1 MKLRELLS
9 EGTGPVLGTEPLFDV
24 AARVKDITEYSNKKI
39 PTAVR
44 KLFKDLGL
52 LKDKKIII
60 GRIADFTPSAHT
72 KETGE
77 EIDGTFTI
85 VVKQGSKPYK
95 LNGEATKNDGKHDEG
110 GYLSY
115 LDLRPLGLEEFKA
128 KNIDDGYPIDD
139 MDFYDMPN
147 F

>member
-1 MKLRELLS
+1 MHE
-9 EGTGPVLGTEPLFDV
+9 
-24 AARVKDITEYSNKKI
+24 
-39 PTAVR
+39 
-44 KLFKDLGL
+44 
-52 LKDKKIII
+52 I
-60 GRIADFTPSAHT
+60 G
-72 KETGE
+72 EN
-77 EIDGTFTI
+77 IDGKFTI

-95 LNGEATKNDGKHDEG
+95 LNGEATKNDGKYDEG

>member
-1 MKLRELLS
+1 MKLRELIS
-9 EGTGPVLGTEPLFDV
+9 EGISYEPLFDV

-60 GRIADFTPSAHT
+60 GRIADFKPSAYMH
-72 KETGE
+72 EIGE
-77 EIDGTFTI
+77 NIDGKFTI

>member
-1 MKLRELLS
+1 M
-9 EGTGPVLGTEPLFDV
+9 
-24 AARVKDITEYSNKKI
+24 
-39 PTAVR
+39 
-44 KLFKDLGL
+44 
-52 LKDKKIII
+52 
-60 GRIADFTPSAHT
+60 
-72 KETGE
+72 
-77 EIDGTFTI
+77 
-85 VVKQGSKPYK
+85 
-95 LNGEATKNDGKHDEG
+95 NGEATKNDGKHDEG

>member
-1 MKLRELLS
+1 MKLRELIS
-9 EGTGPVLGTEPLFDV
+9 EGISYEPLFDV

-60 GRIADFTPSAHT
+60 SRIADFKPSAYMH
-72 KETGE
+72 EIGE
-77 EIDGTFTI
+77 NIDGKFTI
-85 VVKQGSKPYK
+85 VVKQGSKSYK
-95 LNGEATKNDGKHDEG
+95 LNGEATQNTGKHDEG